1 MPPII
6 APSVLAADFA
16 QLGEAIRMIESSQAD
31 WIHCDVMD
39 GHFVPNLSFGLPVI
53 EAMAPHASKPLDV
66 HLMIEQPDRY
76 LADFAQVGAKHLTIH
91 AEVSPHLDR
100 SLNAI
105 RKLGLKAGVAL
116 NPATPLSVLD
126 YVLPLCDIVLLMTV
140 NPGFGG
146 QSFIPYVLDKV
157 RTLRKRIDQMD
168 QGPLIEVDG
177 GVDRET
183 APALIEAGADV
194 LVAGSYVFKAAD
206 PQVAISGLKAL

>member
-1 MPPII
+1 MPPLI

-16 QLGEAIRMIESSQAD
+16 QLGEAIRMIEASQAD

-76 LADFAQVGAKHLTIH
+76 LADFARAGAQHLTIH

-105 RKLGLKAGVAL
+105 HQLGLKAGVAL
-116 NPATPLSVLD
+116 NPATPLAVLD

-177 GVDRET
+177 GVDQAT

>member
-1 MPPII
+1 MPLI

-16 QLGEAIRMIESSQAD
+16 QLGDAICMIEASQAD

-39 GHFVPNLSFGLPVI
+39 GHFVPNLSFGLPI
-53 EAMAPHASKPLDV
+53 IQAMAAHATKPLDV

-76 LADFAQVGAKHLTIH
+76 LADFAQAGAQHITIH

-105 RKLGLKAGVAL
+105 RQLGLKAGVAL
-116 NPATPLSVLD
+116 NPATPLSVLEH
-126 YVLPLCDIVLLMTV
+126 VLPLCDIVLLMTV

-157 RTLRKRIDQMD
+157 RTLRQRIDQLEN
-168 QGPLIEVDG
+168 GPLIEIDG
-177 GVDRET
+177 GVDNQT
-183 APALIEAGADV
+183 APAVIEAGADV

-206 PQVAISGLKAL
+206 PNAAISGLKAM